1 MTRVWLIS
9 ALLAVSLAASTSACQ
24 EAVVLGDGRP
34 TPDEL
39 DGAAEP
45 DGSDDASDDASEPD
59 PDLPTFLE
67 PTLIEG
73 LAGGEEDGDDDPSLN
88 EALTWMFFNSTR
100 DGGSGD
106 EDIWFS
112 RRDSSSD
119 PWGAPEPA
127 TALNTDARETGTAL
141 SEDGLTI
148 YWSSDRDGG
157 AGGLDIYTSQRASL
171 EEPWSD
177 PELVS
182 TLSSSGDDLISAVQ
196 DEGRLALFS
205 RRDSDTDYHLWW
217 ARRESPLEDWSAP
230 ESIDE
235 LNRGGDGTDPFLVR
249 NGIQL
254 LFSREGDLQIA
265 ERRGSDAPFGEPA
278 PLSTLNSD
286 DEDTDPWSDRD
297 LTYIVFASD
306 RSGEDRLYEARRQP
320 AP

>member
-1 MTRVWLIS
+1 MSRAWLIS

-24 EAVVLGDGRP
+24 EAVVLGDGRSA
-34 TPDEL
+34 PDEP

-45 DGSDDASDDASEPD
+45 DGSDDASEPE
-59 PDLPTFLE
+59 PDLPRFSE
-67 PTLIEG
+67 PTLIEA

-88 EALTWMFFNSTR
+88 EALTWIVFNSTR
-100 DGGSGD
+100 EGGEGD
-106 EDIWFS
+106 EDIWFA
-112 RRDSSSD
+112 RRESPSD
-119 PWGAPEPA
+119 PWDAPEPA

-157 AGGLDIYTSQRASL
+157 AGGLDIYISQRATL
-171 EEPWSD
+171 DGPWSE
-177 PELVS
+177 PEAVS
-182 TLSSSGDDLISAVQ
+182 ALSSSGDDLISAVQ

-217 ARRESPLEDWSAP
+217 ARRESLLEDWPAP
-230 ESIDE
+230 EPIEE

-249 NGIQL
+249 DGIQL

-265 ERRGSDAPFGEPA
+265 ERPSASTPFAEPS
-278 PLSTLNSD
+278 PLATLNSD
-286 DEDTDPWSDRD
+286 SEDTDPWSDRD
-297 LTYIVFASD
+297 LTYVVFASD